1 MKQQRKFTVIR
12 LTPDSSWGKETMK
25 FKVDK
30 KDHRLNKEKF
40 RCSGELCKDKDKG
53 ERNIVH
59 KGEEC
64 PKCYN
69 EEFKKLRYSPSEETP
84 HFDAQFLTRL
94 DLV

>member
-1 MKQQRKFTVIR
+1 MKGGHTIGQK
-12 LTPDSSWGKETMK
+12 LKPHKSWGKGSYR
-25 FKVDK
+25 FKMDK
-30 KDHRLNKEKF
+30 KDHRLNREKV
-40 RCSGELCKDKDKG
+40 RCSGELCMEKKDA
-53 ERNIVH
+53 ERKKVP

-69 EEFKKLRYSPSEETP
+69 EGFKKLRYSPSGETP

>member
-1 MKQQRKFTVIR
+1 MKKHAVGQK
-12 LTPDSSWGKETMK
+12 LKPHKSWGKETMR

-30 KDHRLNKEKF
+30 KDHRLNKEKV
-40 RCSGELCKDKDKG
+40 RCSGELCKKKEKG

-64 PKCYN
+64 AKCYN
-69 EEFKKLRYSPSEETP
+69 EDFKGLRYSPSEETP
-84 HFDAQFLTRL
+84 HFDTQFLTRL

>member
-1 MKQQRKFTVIR
+1 MKGGHTIGQKLKPHT
-12 LTPDSSWGKETMK
+12 SWGKGSYR
-25 FKVDK
+25 FKMDK
-30 KDHRLNKEKF
+30 KGHRLNKEKV
-40 RCSGELCKDKDKG
+40 RCSGELCKNKDRS

-64 PKCYN
+64 GKCYN
-69 EEFKKLRYSPSEETP
+69 EDFKGLRYSPTEETP